1 VNKKRRLRLVRDHDP
16 AEVFNDLDSLRI
28 QNAVPPQLH
37 QRRKRTVET
46 FARIPHDRA
55 LALYGHRISG
65 AAWVV
70 LIELDRLILRAGGKN
85 PVKFSSP
92 RLRALGLTHR
102 LRAKALRQLETAGVI
117 KMRQRGPGL
126 SPWVAHL
133 WYELRD

>member
-1 VNKKRRLRLVRDHDP
+1 VSKKRRFRLVSDHDP
-16 AEVFNDLDSLRI
+16 AQILNDLNSLQAR
-28 QNAVPPQLH
+28 NAFQQLH
-37 QRRKRTVET
+37 HPRRRTLET

-85 PVKFSSP
+85 PVRFSSP

-102 LRAKALRQLETAGVI
+102 LRAKALRQLEAAGAI
-117 KMRQRGPGL
+117 KMKQRGPGL
-126 SPWVAHL
+126 SPWVTHL
-133 WYELRD
+133 WYEGRD